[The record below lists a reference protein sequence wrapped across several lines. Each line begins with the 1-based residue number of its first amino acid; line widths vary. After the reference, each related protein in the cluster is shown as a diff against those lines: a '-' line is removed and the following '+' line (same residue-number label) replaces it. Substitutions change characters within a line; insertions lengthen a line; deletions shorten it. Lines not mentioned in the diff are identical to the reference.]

1 MAFSPVILFCS
12 DPLESHEADHAFSR
26 EATAARKL
34 GLVYELIDFEALVL
48 DHDCVRAVRRVK
60 PRQEP
65 TAAIYRG
72 WMLKPDQYA
81 ELHESLSAKN
91 VRLINNPAAYR
102 HCHHLPESYAVIES
116 HTPRSVWMKLT
127 GELSME
133 VVMELLRPFGS
144 AAVIV
149 KDFVK
154 SRKHE
159 WNEACFIPSA
169 SDRGAVE
176 AVVRRFLDLQDEDL
190 NEGLVFREFVEFEPL
205 ATHSKSG
212 MPLTREFRLFYLDGR
227 PLLSARYWDEGD
239 YGGIVPPLDCF
250 AGVAAQIRSRFFSMD
265 IAQRHDEKGWMIVEL
280 GDGQVAGLPETVD
293 AGSFVAMLTRAG
305 IT

>member
-1 MAFSPVILFCS
+1 MALSPVILFCS

-26 EATAARKL
+26 EATAAHQL

-48 DHDCVRAVRRVK
+48 DHDCARAVRRVK

-81 ELHESLSAKN
+81 ELHGSLSAKN
-91 VRLINNPAAYR
+91 VRLINDPAAYR

-127 GELSME
+127 GELSMDA
-133 VVMELLRPFGS
+133 VMELLRPFGS

-159 WNEACFIPSA
+159 WNEACFILSA

-212 MPLTREFRLFYLDGR
+212 MPLTREFRLFFLDGR
-227 PLLSARYWDEGD
+227 PLVSARYWDEGD
-239 YGGIVPPLDCF
+239 YGNIVPPLDCF
-250 AGVAAQIRSRFFSMD
+250 VAVAAQIRSRFFSMD
-265 IAQRHDEKGWMIVEL
+265 IAQRHDEKDWMIVEL

-293 AGSFVAMLTRAG
+293 AGSFFEMLTRSS
-305 IT
+305 